1 MQEPKSD
8 SKNRTGEEAQKVLVI
23 HITHKSFTKNPVGV
37 SPVIGYAM
45 TPRTVNYL
53 W

>member
-1 MQEPKSD
+1 MQDSKSD
-8 SKNRTGEEAQKVLVI
+8 SKNRASEEAQKVLVI
-23 HITHKSFTKNPVGV
+23 HITHKSFTKNEVGI
-37 SPVIGYAM
+37 SPVIGCAM